1 MAKYII
7 AQGTAIT
14 SKGIVLGEGAE
25 VTSDNFPS
33 EEIFNS
39 LVKAKKIISSEEK
52 TEEKSEKKSDDK
64 KSDDKKSDE
73 KKVED
78 KKAEEKK

>member
-1 MAKYII
+1 MAKYVI

-14 SKGIVLGEGAE
+14 SKGIVLGEGTE

-52 TEEKSEKKSDDK
+52 SEEKSDDK
-64 KSDDKKSDE
+64 KSDDKKSD
-73 KKVED
+73 D